1 MDRQIACMIEG
12 SRERNIVGCSA
23 ADIQTF
29 TVVRNDAAHATV
41 RRVSEV
47 VDNEAFIVAL
57 KSAVIV
63 AVAGLRRLLGWANI
77 VASIVAGSVA
87 ACR

>member
-12 SRERNIVGCSA
+12 SRERNIVGCSVVG
-23 ADIQTF
+23 IKIF
-29 TVVRNDAAHATV
+29 IVVRNDATYAIC

-57 KSAVIV
+57 KGAVIV
-63 AVAGLRRLLGWANI
+63 AVTGLRWLLDWANI
-77 VASIVAGSVA
+77 VASIVAGEVA
-87 ACR
+87 A